1 MKTEH
6 SFFSRKSDTTIMRRT
21 ADDSP
26 LDTKIQQKK
35 MKIEENQTL
44 MAPNQHSFVMNYV
57 IDSIRCFS
65 LAKSNLLIEGKNVG
79 IPKIFQPLSTHTN
92 FCSMAH
98 LIPFG
103 ID

>member
-26 LDTKIQQKK
+26 LDTKIQQQK

-44 MAPNQHSFVMNYV
+44 MAPNQHSFVMIYV

-65 LAKSNLLIEGKNVG
+65 LAKSNLLIEGKKRWNSEN
-79 IPKIFQPLSTHTN
+79 ISATFQHTPIFGRWR
-92 FCSMAH
+92 
-98 LIPFG
+98 I
-103 ID
+103 

>member
-26 LDTKIQQKK
+26 LDTKIQQQK

-65 LAKSNLLIEGKNVG
+65 LAKSNLLIEEKTLEFRKYFQHT
-79 IPKIFQPLSTHTN
+79 PIFVRWR
-92 FCSMAH
+92 
-98 LIPFG
+98 I
-103 ID
+103 